1 MRAYLRTEDL
11 TAGPLFR
18 TGKYKDQRMSY
29 RAALHQWTKLCD
41 QAEVKCQIHQLR
53 HTAATELV
61 NSGVGVGTVRRLLG
75 HRNLQT
81 TQRYAELSGGAG
93 YNYASSSTVR
103 YELDAFARKK
113 NADPVIAN
121 GLLRR
126 STTLCA
132 LIGMQCL

>member
-1 MRAYLRTEDL
+1 
-11 TAGPLFR
+11 
-18 TGKYKDQRMSY
+18 MSY

-113 NADPVIAN
+113 TRI
-121 GLLRR
+121 R
-126 STTLCA
+126 
-132 LIGMQCL
+132 

>member
-1 MRAYLRTEDL
+1 MQAYLRTEDL

-29 RAALHQWTKLCD
+29 GTALYQWTKLCD

-61 NSGVGVGTVRRLLG
+61 NSGVGVGTVRQLLG

-81 TQRYAELSGGAG
+81 TQCYANLSTE
-93 YNYASSSTVR
+93 TVR
-103 YELDAFARKK
+103 HDLDAFARRKMR
-113 NADPVIAN
+113 A
-121 GLLRR
+121 R
-126 STTLCA
+126 
-132 LIGMQCL
+132 